1 MITKVLIISLVF
13 ASVSFARIL
22 ENTKG
27 TDTNETKATEILES
41 IEIQRKHKELI
52 IKFEAFDIKFH
63 LKLMKANAPSN
74 KVLSEDINGN
84 LIEEES
90 KTLPIFI
97 DEETGSSIILNENI
111 EDGTFSIEGTI
122 GDDLMIHP
130 MKSDTQNKHIVTKV
144 NLEDLASDYLK
155 NISFIPNIQL

>member
-1 MITKVLIISLVF
+1 M
-13 ASVSFARIL
+13 
-22 ENTKG
+22 
-27 TDTNETKATEILES
+27 ES

-97 DEETGSSIILNENI
+97 
-111 EDGTFSIEGTI
+111 
-122 GDDLMIHP
+122 
-130 MKSDTQNKHIVTKV
+130 V
-144 NLEDLASDYLK
+144 
-155 NISFIPNIQL
+155 

>member
-63 LKLMKANAPSN
+63 LKWMQANAPSN
-74 KVLSEDINGN
+74 EVLSEDINGN
-84 LIEEES
+84 LIEEEA

-97 DEETGSSIILNENI
+97 
-111 EDGTFSIEGTI
+111 
-122 GDDLMIHP
+122 
-130 MKSDTQNKHIVTKV
+130 V
-144 NLEDLASDYLK
+144 
-155 NISFIPNIQL
+155 